1 MVNTKV
7 NLGGLEMATPL
18 ATASGTFGYG
28 FEYIGAV
35 DYSKLGAVT
44 AKGIRIEPWPG
55 NPMPRHA
62 EVPGGLVNAI
72 GLQGTGC
79 EHFLKYTVP
88 YYKKSLIDLYDAV
101 VPMIVNI
108 WGGSVDEYAEVA
120 RQLDAASSVPGV
132 PSRPASNASPIS
144 VPGVPSRPASNA
156 SPISVPG
163 VPSRPASNA
172 SPIGAIEMNVSC
184 PNVKAGGHTFGQDPK
199 VLFEVVSAV
208 RKATKLPLIVKL
220 APNVPSIAPYVKA
233 CEDAGA
239 DALSMINT
247 IPAMVIDIEKRQ
259 PVLANVTGGLSG
271 RGIHPAAVKVVYDAH
286 KVTKLPILAMGGV
299 YEAKDAIEFLLAGA
313 TAVAVGTATFT
324 DPGVVGKVYDGIVDY
339 CARHNF
345 ASVSDLTG
353 ALEK

>member
-1 MVNTKV
+1 MINTTV
-7 NLGGLEMATPL
+7 NLGGLEMATPI

-28 FEYIGAV
+28 TEYIGAV

-44 AKGIRIEPWPG
+44 AKGIRVDPWPG
-55 NPMPRHA
+55 NLMPRHA

-72 GLQGTGC
+72 GLQGTGVD
-79 EHFLKYTVP
+79 HFLKYTVP
-88 YYKKSLIDLYDAV
+88 YYRKSLTDLYDAA

-108 WGGSVDEYAEVA
+108 WGGSVEEYAEVA
-120 RQLDAASSVPGV
+120 RRLENAASEGAGGTGDAARMGGV
-132 PSRPASNASPIS
+132 
-144 VPGVPSRPASNA
+144 
-156 SPISVPG
+156 
-163 VPSRPASNA
+163 
-172 SPIGAIEMNVSC
+172 IGAVEMNVSC

-208 RKATKLPLIVKL
+208 RKATKLPLVVKL

-247 IPAMVIDIEKRQ
+247 IPAMVIDIERRV

-299 YEAKDAIEFLLAGA
+299 YEAKDAIEFFLAGA

-339 CARHNF
+339 CERHGF
-345 ASVSDLTG
+345 KSVSEMTG